1 MIRLENNI
9 DGSIIATIESRFIG
23 VEFLK
28 NWTYEY
34 GETIWKDQRLLFP
47 VVYGNERATYDL
59 VSNLVKSKIA
69 RRLNYEETAELV
81 SRNMVILRESMMN
94 KEKDNG

>member
-1 MIRLENNI
+1 MIRLDNNI

-23 VEFLK
+23 LEFLR
-28 NWTYEY
+28 NWTYGY
-34 GETIWKDQRLLFP
+34 GETIWKDQRFLFP

-81 SRNMVILRESMMN
+81 TRNMKILKESMIN
-94 KEKDNG
+94 RGQDNG